1 MALPTRDIPDV
12 ELALVGR
19 WKGTGCPEGG
29 CELTTELFDRM
40 VEAFQATEAAQPVPV
55 KLGHDDD
62 QKLVQEDGYPAAGWV
77 TNLRRSGKRLL
88 ADFAKVPATLADLID
103 AGGYR
108 GRSIEINHDFEIAG
122 KTYPDLLTGCAILG
136 ADMAAVQGLSDMASL
151 YAAAKLSA
159 PSEGAR
165 VFAFVFDGAESY
177 ETRRKRLD
185 EALQEKFPRTDDMAA
200 GCWVRDFTDAE
211 IIYERDGKT
220 FSAPYTM
227 DTASVTIGEPA
238 EVVIEYRP
246 VTMSGST
253 EEETMTIE
261 AIRAE
266 LGLAEDADE
275 AAIMEAVKLLK
286 AAKPAGDGDGDGGGS
301 DEQIAK
307 LRQDLSAAEKRVVT
321 LEQDHE
327 KAEAADLVD
336 GYIRLGRL
344 LPAQR
349 DRMIKMA
356 LNDFE
361 DAKQFLESQPK
372 VVQLGERG
380 TADETVLADLEPTAA
395 ELALAKQTGA
405 SRISLIR
412 AKAREKGVELPA
424 DFGKEEKKD

>member
-1 MALPTRDIPDV
+1 
-12 ELALVGR
+12 
-19 WKGTGCPEGG
+19 
-29 CELTTELFDRM
+29 
-40 VEAFQATEAAQPVPV
+40 
-55 KLGHDDD
+55 
-62 QKLVQEDGYPAAGWV
+62 
-77 TNLRRSGKRLL
+77 
-88 ADFAKVPATLADLID
+88 
-103 AGGYR
+103 
-108 GRSIEINHDFEIAG
+108 
-122 KTYPDLLTGCAILG
+122 
-136 ADMAAVQGLSDMASL
+136 MAAVQGLSDMASL

-159 PSEGAR
+159 SSEGAR
-165 VFAFVFDGAESY
+165 VFVFVFDGAESY
-177 ETRRKRLD
+177 EGRRKRLD
-185 EALQEKFPRTDDMAA
+185 EALQEKFPRPDINSP
-200 GCWVRDFTDAE
+200 GSWVRDFTDAE
-211 IIYERDGKT
+211 IIFEREGKT

-227 DTASVTIGEPA
+227 DTASVTIGDPA

-246 VTMSGST
+246 VKMSDSS

-286 AAKPAGDGDGDGGGS
+286 AAKPAGDGDDGKGD
-301 DEQIAK
+301 DDQIAK
-307 LRQDLSAAEKRVVT
+307 LRLDLSAAEKRVVT

-327 KAEAADLVD
+327 KAEAAGLVD

-380 TADETVLADLEPTAA
+380 TADESVLADLEPTAA

-412 AKAREKGVELPA
+412 AKARERGVELPP
-424 DFGKEEKKD
+424 DFGKVEEKKD